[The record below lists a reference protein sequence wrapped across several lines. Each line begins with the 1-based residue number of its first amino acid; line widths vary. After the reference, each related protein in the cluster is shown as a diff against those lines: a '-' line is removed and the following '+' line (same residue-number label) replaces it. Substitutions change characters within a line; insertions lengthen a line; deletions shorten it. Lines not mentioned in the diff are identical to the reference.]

1 MIKRHFGA
9 GSYMASFDILVIGGG
24 VAGLTASV
32 EAVTLGK
39 KTALLEKLPMFGGQ
53 IANVEMVEGVDMRE
67 PGMMLAM
74 NLMQQSMERGVET
87 ITAEVSAIASVDG
100 KFLVG
105 GPDGGYK
112 AGSVIVASGG
122 RLRSL
127 RVPGEDKFI
136 GRGVSQCASCDG
148 PLFQGDDVIVVGGG
162 DAAAQEALSLSDVCK
177 SVTMIC
183 RSGLRARSHYVER
196 IEANKAISVMSN
208 HVVSEILGEGG
219 VSGARV
225 RNLENDSEPVIACT
239 GVFPFIGSE
248 PNSAFM
254 AGCVALEN
262 GYVVTND
269 RFESSVPGIFA
280 VGGVRKGYS
289 GQLADALLEGRSA
302 AAAACVD

>member
-1 MIKRHFGA
+1 
-9 GSYMASFDILVIGGG
+9 MASFDILVIGGG

-53 IANVEMVEGVDMRE
+53 IANVEMVEGVDVRE

-105 GPDGGYK
+105 APDGGHK

-122 RLRSL
+122 SLRSL

-162 DAAAQEALSLSDVCK
+162 DAAAQEALSLSGICK

-196 IEANKAISVMSN
+196 IEANKAISVMTN

-219 VSGARV
+219 ISGARV
-225 RNLENDSEPVIACT
+225 RNLENDTEPVIACT

-254 AGCVALEN
+254 ADCVALEN
-262 GYVVTND
+262 GYVVTDD

>member
-1 MIKRHFGA
+1 
-9 GSYMASFDILVIGGG
+9 MASFDILVIGGG

-39 KTALLEKLPMFGGQ
+39 KTALVEKLPMFGGQ
-53 IANVEMVEGVDMRE
+53 IANVEMVEGVDVRQ

-105 GPDGGYK
+105 APDGGYK

-122 RLRSL
+122 SLRSL

-196 IEANKAISVMSN
+196 IEANKAISVMTN

-219 VSGARV
+219 ISGARV
-225 RNLENDSEPVIACT
+225 RNLENDTEPVIACT

-254 AGCVALEN
+254 ADCVALEN
-262 GYVVTND
+262 GYVVTDD

>member
-1 MIKRHFGA
+1 
-9 GSYMASFDILVIGGG
+9 MASFDILVIGGG

-53 IANVEMVEGVDMRE
+53 IANVEMVEGVDVRE

-105 GPDGGYK
+105 APDGGYK

-122 RLRSL
+122 SLRSL

-162 DAAAQEALSLSDVCK
+162 DAAAQEALSLSGICK

-196 IEANKAISVMSN
+196 IEANKAISVMTN

-219 VSGARV
+219 ISGARV
-225 RNLENDSEPVIACT
+225 RNLENDTEPVIACT

-254 AGCVALEN
+254 ADCVALEN
-262 GYVVTND
+262 GYVVTDD

>member
-1 MIKRHFGA
+1 MIKKHFGA

-87 ITAEVSAIASVDG
+87 ITAEVSAIASVEG

-219 VSGARV
+219 VSGVRV
-225 RNLENDSEPVIACT
+225 RNLENDTEPVLACT

>member
-1 MIKRHFGA
+1 
-9 GSYMASFDILVIGGG
+9 MASFDILVIGGG

-39 KTALLEKLPMFGGQ
+39 KTALVEKLPMFGGQ
-53 IANVEMVEGVDMRE
+53 IANVEMVEGVDVRQ

-105 GPDGGYK
+105 APDGGHK

-122 RLRSL
+122 SLRSL

-162 DAAAQEALSLSDVCK
+162 DAAAQEALSLSGICK

-196 IEANKAISVMSN
+196 IEANKAISVMTN

-219 VSGARV
+219 ISGARV
-225 RNLENDSEPVIACT
+225 RNLENDTEPVIACT

-254 AGCVALEN
+254 ADCVALEN
-262 GYVVTND
+262 GYVVTDD

>member
-1 MIKRHFGA
+1 MIKQHFGA

-219 VSGARV
+219 VSGVRV
-225 RNLENDSEPVIACT
+225 RNLENDTEPVLACT

>member
-1 MIKRHFGA
+1 
-9 GSYMASFDILVIGGG
+9 MASFDILVIGGG

-53 IANVEMVEGVDMRE
+53 IANVEMVEGVDVRE

-105 GPDGGYK
+105 APDGGHK

-122 RLRSL
+122 SLRSL

-162 DAAAQEALSLSDVCK
+162 DAAAQEALSLSGICK

-219 VSGARV
+219 ISGARV
-225 RNLENDSEPVIACT
+225 RNLENDTEPVIACT

-254 AGCVALEN
+254 ADCVALEN
-262 GYVVTND
+262 GYVVTDD

>member
-1 MIKRHFGA
+1 
-9 GSYMASFDILVIGGG
+9 MASFDILVIGGG

-39 KTALLEKLPMFGGQ
+39 KTALVEKLPMFGGQ
-53 IANVEMVEGVDMRE
+53 IANVEMVEGVDVRE

-105 GPDGGYK
+105 APDGGYK

-122 RLRSL
+122 SLRSL

-162 DAAAQEALSLSDVCK
+162 DAAAQEALSLSGICK

-219 VSGARV
+219 ISGARV
-225 RNLENDSEPVIACT
+225 RNLENDTEPVIACT

-254 AGCVALEN
+254 ADCVALEN
-262 GYVVTND
+262 GYVVTDD

>member
-1 MIKRHFGA
+1 
-9 GSYMASFDILVIGGG
+9 MASFDILVIGGG

-53 IANVEMVEGVDMRE
+53 IANVEMVEGVDVRE

-105 GPDGGYK
+105 APDGGYK

-122 RLRSL
+122 SLRSL

-183 RSGLRARSHYVER
+183 RSGLRARPHYVGR

-219 VSGARV
+219 VSGVRV
-225 RNLENDSEPVIACT
+225 RNLENDTEPVIACT

-254 AGCVALEN
+254 ADCVVLEN
-262 GYVVTND
+262 GYVVTDD

-280 VGGVRKGYS
+280 VGAVRKGYS

>member
-1 MIKRHFGA
+1 
-9 GSYMASFDILVIGGG
+9 MASFDVLVIGGG

-183 RSGLRARSHYVER
+183 RGGLRARSHYVER

-219 VSGARV
+219 VSGVRV
-225 RNLENDSEPVIACT
+225 RNLENDTEPVIACT

>member
-1 MIKRHFGA
+1 
-9 GSYMASFDILVIGGG
+9 MASFDILVIGGG

-53 IANVEMVEGVDMRE
+53 IANVEMVEGVDVRE

-219 VSGARV
+219 VSGVRV
-225 RNLENDSEPVIACT
+225 RNLENDTEPVLACT

>member
-1 MIKRHFGA
+1 MIYWHFGA
-9 GSYMASFDILVIGGG
+9 GSYMASFDILIIGGG

-39 KTALLEKLPMFGGQ
+39 KTAILEKLPMFGGQ
-53 IANVEMVEGVDMRE
+53 IANVEMVEGLEVRAT
-67 PGMMLAM
+67 GMMLVM
-74 NLMQQSMERGVET
+74 NLMQQSMERGVKT
-87 ITAEVSAIASVDG
+87 ITGEVSTIASVDG

-105 GPDGGYK
+105 TPDGGYT
-112 AGSVIVASGG
+112 ADSVIVASGG
-122 RLRSL
+122 SLRTL

-148 PLFQGDDVIVVGGG
+148 PLYQGDDVIVVGGG
-162 DAAAQEALSLSDVCK
+162 DAAAQEALSLSNVCR

-183 RSGLRARSHYVER
+183 RSGLRARSHYVGR

-208 HVVSEILGEGG
+208 HVVLEILGEGR

-248 PNSAFM
+248 PNSAFV
-254 AGCVALEN
+254 ADCVALEN
-262 GYVVTND
+262 GYVVTD
-269 RFESSVPGIFA
+269 GRFESSVPGIFA
-280 VGGVRKGYS
+280 VGAVRKGYS
-289 GQLADALLEGRSA
+289 GQLTDALLEGRSV

>member
-1 MIKRHFGA
+1 
-9 GSYMASFDILVIGGG
+9 MASFDILVIGGG

-105 GPDGGYK
+105 APDGGYK

-122 RLRSL
+122 SLRSL

-162 DAAAQEALSLSDVCK
+162 DAAAQEALSLSGICK

-219 VSGARV
+219 ISGARV
-225 RNLENDSEPVIACT
+225 RNLENDTEPVIACT

-254 AGCVALEN
+254 ADCVALEN
-262 GYVVTND
+262 GYVVTDD

>member
-1 MIKRHFGA
+1 
-9 GSYMASFDILVIGGG
+9 MASFDILVIGGG

-219 VSGARV
+219 VSGVRV
-225 RNLENDSEPVIACT
+225 RNLENDTEPVLACT

>member
-1 MIKRHFGA
+1 MIKQHFGA

-53 IANVEMVEGVDMRE
+53 IANVEMVEGVDVRE

-105 GPDGGYK
+105 APDGGHK

-122 RLRSL
+122 SLRSL

-162 DAAAQEALSLSDVCK
+162 DAAAQEALSLSGICK

-219 VSGARV
+219 ISGARV
-225 RNLENDSEPVIACT
+225 RNLENDTEPVIACT

-254 AGCVALEN
+254 ADCVALEN
-262 GYVVTND
+262 GYVVTDD

>member
-1 MIKRHFGA
+1 
-9 GSYMASFDILVIGGG
+9 MASFDILVIGGG

-53 IANVEMVEGVDMRE
+53 IANVEMVEGVDVRE

-105 GPDGGYK
+105 APDGGYK

-122 RLRSL
+122 SLRSL

-148 PLFQGDDVIVVGGG
+148 PLFQGDGVIVVGGG
-162 DAAAQEALSLSDVCK
+162 DAAAQEALSLSGICK

-219 VSGARV
+219 ISGARV
-225 RNLENDSEPVIACT
+225 RNLENDTEPVIACT

-254 AGCVALEN
+254 ADCVALEN
-262 GYVVTND
+262 GYVVTDD

>member
-1 MIKRHFGA
+1 
-9 GSYMASFDILVIGGG
+9 MASFDILVIGGG

-39 KTALLEKLPMFGGQ
+39 KTALVEKLPMFGGQ
-53 IANVEMVEGVDMRE
+53 IANVEMVEGVDVRE

-105 GPDGGYK
+105 APDGGYK

-122 RLRSL
+122 SLRSL

-162 DAAAQEALSLSDVCK
+162 DAAAQEALSLSGICK

-196 IEANKAISVMSN
+196 IEANKAISVMTN

-219 VSGARV
+219 ISGARV
-225 RNLENDSEPVIACT
+225 RNLENDTEPVIACT

-254 AGCVALEN
+254 ADCVALEN
-262 GYVVTND
+262 GYVVTDD

>member
-1 MIKRHFGA
+1 
-9 GSYMASFDILVIGGG
+9 MASFDILVIGGG

-39 KTALLEKLPMFGGQ
+39 KTALVEKLPMFGGQ
-53 IANVEMVEGVDMRE
+53 IANVEMVEGVDVRE

-105 GPDGGYK
+105 APDGGHK

-122 RLRSL
+122 SLRSL

-162 DAAAQEALSLSDVCK
+162 DAAAQEALSLSGICK

-219 VSGARV
+219 ISGARV
-225 RNLENDSEPVIACT
+225 RNLENDTEPVIACT

-254 AGCVALEN
+254 ADCVALEN
-262 GYVVTND
+262 GYVVTDD

>member
-219 VSGARV
+219 VSGVRV
-225 RNLENDSEPVIACT
+225 RNLENDTEPVLACT